1 MCSLNLSDM
10 SKMWFCSLH
19 YFLLVRSKVGD
30 LQFFHYKAATCILFN
45 IHSWKNKMLVLLYYQ
60 WYFPWAG
67 LFYFG
72 LLPTVLCFLLGFME
86 SFFHS
91 SLLGL
96 AVSCNF
102 LCLRQTWVFNEHN
115 NKISKWL
122 INATGQ
128 WYLEHS
134 FMTDCLVPS
143 ISLNW
148 EYKSRFSLTD
158 LHSQEC
164 QSLNKILKKI
174 LKKCACIKFS
184 SKAFT

>member
-1 MCSLNLSDM
+1 MYLVQYTQLKKQNVGSLILPVVLSM
-10 SKMWFCSLH
+10 SWT
-19 YFLLVRSKVGD
+19 FLLWITTNSS
-30 LQFFHYKAATCILFN
+30 LF
-45 IHSWKNKMLVLLYYQ
+45 S
-60 WYFPWAG
+60 
-67 LFYFG
+67 
-72 LLPTVLCFLLGFME
+72 LGFYGE
-86 SFFHS
+86 FFS
-91 SLLGL
+91 KALCWDWQFL
-96 AVSCNF
+96 ATFCASDKPGFSMDIIINI
-102 LCLRQTWVFNEHN
+102 
-115 NKISKWL
+115 KISKWL

-174 LKKCACIKFS
+174 LKK
-184 SKAFT
+184 KAY

>member
-1 MCSLNLSDM
+1 M

-30 LQFFHYKAATCILFN
+30 LQFFSLQSGYMYLVQYTQLKKQNVGSLILPV
-45 IHSWKNKMLVLLYYQ
+45 VLS
-60 WYFPWAG
+60 WAG
-67 LFYFG
+67 LFYCG

>member
-1 MCSLNLSDM
+1 M
-10 SKMWFCSLH
+10 
-19 YFLLVRSKVGD
+19 
-30 LQFFHYKAATCILFN
+30 ILF
-45 IHSWKNKMLVLLYYQ
+45 L
-60 WYFPWAG
+60 A
-67 LFYFG
+67 LFSAC
-72 LLPTVLCFLLGFME
+72 TIK
-86 SFFHS
+86 SRRSSIFFTTKRLH
-91 SLLGL
+91 
-96 AVSCNF
+96 VSCSIYTVEKTKCWFSYTTSGTFHELDFFIVDYHQQFSVFSCVLWRVFSIALCWDWQF
-102 LCLRQTWVFNEHN
+102 LATFCASDKPGFSMDIIINI
-115 NKISKWL
+115 KISKWL

-148 EYKSRFSLTD
+148 EYQSRFSLTD